1 MKFNAEIH
9 TTKESIIQVLKKI
22 TKTELKNNFFL
33 SHESSFAKQMGE

>member
-22 TKTELKNNFFL
+22 TKTELKNFFL